1 MQKKLYEMIK
11 NYSTNIEHE
20 RSDKQEMLY
29 FIKHNTNVLNRNN
42 SVGHFTSSS
51 WIVNKEHT
59 KVLMVFHNI
68 YKSFSWTGGHN
79 DGDVDFLEVA
89 KKEARE
95 ETGIK
100 NLNILYDG
108 IFSLESLTVDGHIK
122 NGKYVSSHLHF
133 NLTYLFEADE
143 NESLYIKKDENSDVR
158 WIAIK
163 DLELEVN
170 ERWMKDWVYFK
181 LVKKLNDLDKQ

>member
-1 MQKKLYEMIK
+1 MENKLYKMIQ
-11 NYSTNIEHE
+11 NYSTNIEQE
-20 RSDKQEMLY
+20 KSDKQEMLY
-29 FIKHNTNVLNRNN
+29 FIKHNTNVLSRTN
-42 SVGHFTSSS
+42 SVGHFTASS

-79 DGDVDFLEVA
+79 DGDADFLKVA

-100 NLNILYDG
+100 NIKLINND

-133 NLTYLFEADE
+133 NLTYLFEANE
-143 NESLYIKKDENSDVR
+143 NEPLIIKKDENSDVR
-158 WIAIK
+158 WIPIK

-170 ERWMKDWVYFK
+170 ERWMKDWIYSK
-181 LVKKLNDLDKQ
+181 LVRKLNDLDNQ